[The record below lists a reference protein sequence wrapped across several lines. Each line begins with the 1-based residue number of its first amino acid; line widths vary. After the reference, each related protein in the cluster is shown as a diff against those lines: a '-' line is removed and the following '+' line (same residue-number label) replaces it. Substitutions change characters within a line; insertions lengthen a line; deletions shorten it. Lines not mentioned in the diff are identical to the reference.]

1 MPDNREGAAHEQ
13 RTGAGRLDER
23 RPAARS
29 IGRQRPGW
37 SQNARPDYRDDG
49 SAGREYRAESGSAA
63 ATGFTMLAA
72 TLMIISGLW
81 SFFVGLTA
89 IIKNQFFVT
98 LPNYT
103 FEIDISSWGWIHLAV
118 GGLVFVAGVCLILG
132 QLWARVVGV
141 VLALISAVANF
152 LFIPYYPVWS
162 LIVIAI
168 DVFIIWALMTA
179 GQREPA

>member
-1 MPDNREGAAHEQ
+1 MSSEQERAGSMSGGPQHAASAGSGLAGARMP
-13 RTGAGRLDER
+13 
-23 RPAARS
+23 
-29 IGRQRPGW
+29 
-37 SQNARPDYRDDG
+37 RPDYQDDG

-89 IIKNQFFVT
+89 IIKDQFFVT
-98 LPNYT
+98 VPNYT
-103 FEIDISSWGWIHLAV
+103 FKIDVTSWGWIHLAIGAV
-118 GGLVFVAGVCLILG
+118 VFLAGVCLVLG

-152 LFIPYYPVWS
+152 MFIPYYPVWS

-168 DVFIIWALMTA
+168 DVFIIWALMTG

>member
-1 MPDNREGAAHEQ
+1 MSSAQER
-13 RTGAGRLDER
+13 AGSLSGGPGPATSAGGE
-23 RPAARS
+23 PAAARTS
-29 IGRQRPGW
+29 
-37 SQNARPDYRDDG
+37 RPDYRDAG
-49 SAGREYRAESGSAA
+49 PAGREYQVEGGSVA

-81 SFFVGLTA
+81 SSFVGLTA
-89 IIKNQFFVT
+89 IIKNEFFVT

-103 FEIDISSWGWIHLAV
+103 FKIDISAWGWIHLAV
-118 GGLVFVAGVCLILG
+118 GALVFVAGVCLVLG

>member
-1 MPDNREGAAHEQ
+1 MSSAQEQ
-13 RTGAGRLDER
+13 AGSLSGESGPATSASGDSA
-23 RPAARS
+23 AARTS
-29 IGRQRPGW
+29 RPE
-37 SQNARPDYRDDG
+37 YRD
-49 SAGREYRAESGSAA
+49 AGAEYQVEGGSAA
-63 ATGFTMLAA
+63 GTGFTMLAA

-89 IIKNQFFVT
+89 IIKDQFFVT
-98 LPNYT
+98 VPNYT
-103 FEIDISSWGWIHLAV
+103 FKIDVTSWGWIHLAV
-118 GGLVFVAGVCLILG
+118 GAVVFLAGVCLVLG

-152 LFIPYYPVWS
+152 MFIPYYPVWS

-168 DVFIIWALMTA
+168 DVFIIWALMTG